1 VLPPVSPPPAP
12 TALTAPWNL
21 AAVDE
26 GGSQRLQ
33 VVTPDGM
40 RATCERLTLHV
51 KGVPPV
57 AVAIEGKQVQLSY
70 GSAGGENFRAS
81 ADYVTRNGPEGCQ
94 LVLTGNAHLTLTRQ
108 GKQRAEVTAELVVVN
123 LLTGQVE
130 ASLGAATPPVTVPSP
145 VNIQPCVTGCDSR
158 TGSGAQPAQVFSF
171 WQSYMR

>member
-1 VLPPVSPPPAP
+1 
-12 TALTAPWNL
+12 
-21 AAVDE
+21 VDE

-33 VVTPDGM
+33 VITPDGM

-81 ADYVTRNGPEGCQ
+81 ADSVTRNGPEGCQ

-108 GKQRAEVTAELVVVN
+108 GKQRAEVAAEHIVVN
-123 LLTGQVE
+123 LLNGQVE
-130 ASLGAATPPVTVPSP
+130 ATLGAATPPVTVPPP
-145 VNIQPCVTGCDSR
+145 VNIQPCVSGCDSR